1 MSLYANYNVLSKAYD
16 ENRSAV
22 ASHLYIGGFLAR
34 LGIPLQDLHLLDAGC
49 GTGNYAKAMLDAG
62 VGKMTLLDANEGML
76 GKAKEKLQRYITDG
90 RILEV
95 RQHALPTIPFPD
107 ESFDCMMINQVIH
120 HLDQTKEHPNI
131 RKAMAEAFRV
141 LKPGGVLIVNT
152 SFPHQ
157 FAKGYWFY
165 PLAPRV
171 VDIFDTVLPDPKE
184 MIQILKDVQFSE
196 PEIVVPLDTLFYS
209 SMEHYL
215 HEDGPL
221 RPEMKKSDSFWDKVT
236 PDEWKGIEARIKEM
250 KENGTLKQYIFEN
263 DKQRLEVGQL
273 SLVFAM
279 K

>member
-1 MSLYANYNVLSKAYD
+1 MSKYANYNILSKAYD

-22 ASHLYIGGFLAR
+22 ASHHYVGGFITSLTK
-34 LGIPLQDLHLLDAGC
+34 PLQDVHLLDAGC
-49 GTGNYAKAMLDAG
+49 GTGNYSKAMLDAG
-62 VGKMTLLDANEGML
+62 VGKVTLLDANEGML

-90 RILEV
+90 RIAEV

-131 RKAMAEAFRV
+131 KKAMAEAFRV
-141 LKPGGVLIVNT
+141 LKPGGVLVVNT

-157 FAKGYWFY
+157 FAKGYWFF

-171 VDIFDTVLPDPKE
+171 VDIFGTILPDPEE
-184 MIQILKDVQFSE
+184 MAVILKDAKFSNS
-196 PEIVVPLDTLFYS
+196 EIVVPLDTLFYS

-221 RPEMKKSDSFWDKVT
+221 RPEMKKSDSFWNKVT
-236 PDEWKGIEARIKEM
+236 AEEWEGIEVRMKEM
-250 KENGTLKQYIFEN
+250 KEKGTLKEFIREN
-263 DKQRLEVGQL
+263 DKQRLEVGQI
-273 SLVFAM
+273 SLIFAT